1 MLPQFGLSEFLLIAI
16 VALIVVGPK
25 DLPLMMRRIGQ
36 WVGQAKRMAN
46 EFRGAFDDI
55 ARQAELDEL
64 RKEIEDLKKNNDL
77 EQAVN
82 DLKDAEREIN
92 SSVMEKDARSK
103 KPSEKP
109 AVTED
114 SSPETDKAA
123 ASSDAPEKTPAATAG
138 SETISPKE
146 KPEMTSETSGER

>member
-1 MLPQFGLSEFLLIAI
+1 MLPQFGLSEFLLIGV

-25 DLPLMMRRIGQ
+25 DLPLMMRRLGQ

-64 RKEIEDLKKNNDL
+64 RKEIEDLKKNNQL
-77 EQAVN
+77 EQAVS

-92 SSVMEKDARSK
+92 TSVMS
-103 KPSEKP
+103 
-109 AVTED
+109 
-114 SSPETDKAA
+114 
-123 ASSDAPEKTPAATAG
+123 
-138 SETISPKE
+138 
-146 KPEMTSETSGER
+146 SETSGERQT

>member
-1 MLPQFGLSEFLLIAI
+1 MLPQFGLSEFLIIAI

-64 RKEIEDLKKNNDL
+64 RKEIEDLKQNNDL
-77 EQAVN
+77 QQAVR
-82 DLKDAEREIN
+82 DLKETEDAIN
-92 SSVMEKDARSK
+92 SSVMSTESEFKSSTAKD
-103 KPSEKP
+103 
-109 AVTED
+109 TET
-114 SSPETDKAA
+114 SPETAEPSEGQSEPQPDNSDQPTTTDKPVM
-123 ASSDAPEKTPAATAG
+123 S
-138 SETISPKE
+138 SET
-146 KPEMTSETSGER
+146 TGER

>member
-1 MLPQFGLSEFLLIAI
+1 MLPQFGLSEFLLLAIA
-16 VALIVVGPK
+16 ALIVVGPK

-64 RKEIEDLKKNNDL
+64 RKEIEDLKKNNEL

-82 DLKDAEREIN
+82 DLKTAEREIN
-92 SSVMEKDARSK
+92 ASVMSGDQVDQKTEKKSDTAEPKASEA
-103 KPSEKP
+103 KPE
-109 AVTED
+109 AV
-114 SSPETDKAA
+114 
-123 ASSDAPEKTPAATAG
+123 SDKTPEPAMKKEPAG
-138 SETISPKE
+138 E
-146 KPEMTSETSGER
+146 

>member
-1 MLPQFGLSEFLLIAI
+1 MLPQFGLSEFLIIAI

-64 RKEIEDLKKNNDL
+64 RKEIEDLKQNNDL
-77 EQAVN
+77 QQAVR
-82 DLKDAEREIN
+82 DLKETEDAIN
-92 SSVMEKDARSK
+92 SSVMSTESEFKSSSAKDTK
-103 KPSEKP
+103 
-109 AVTED
+109 T
-114 SSPETDKAA
+114 SPETAEPSESQSEPQPDNSDQQTTTDKPVM
-123 ASSDAPEKTPAATAG
+123 S
-138 SETISPKE
+138 SET
-146 KPEMTSETSGER
+146 TGER

>member
-1 MLPQFGLSEFLLIAI
+1 MLPQFGLSEFLIIAI

-64 RKEIEDLKKNNDL
+64 RKEIEDLKQNNDL
-77 EQAVN
+77 QQAVR
-82 DLKDAEREIN
+82 DLKETEDAIN
-92 SSVMEKDARSK
+92 SSVMSTESEFKSSSAKD
-103 KPSEKP
+103 
-109 AVTED
+109 TET
-114 SSPETDKAA
+114 SPETAEPSEAQSEPKTDNSDQQTTTDKPVM
-123 ASSDAPEKTPAATAG
+123 S
-138 SETISPKE
+138 SET
-146 KPEMTSETSGER
+146 TGER